1 MFRRV
6 TVIFAFVILNSFTA
20 FAADGPATGSKP
32 DNKDAERLLAL
43 AREPH
48 RPIALAVLYGT
59 FGALQAAD
67 VVATRS
73 ALQSGAHEANPVM
86 GSGGTAR
93 LVAMKAAGTAGS
105 IYFSERLWK
114 KNRVGAIVAMVAVNG
129 LTAAVVAHDAGHIR
143 R

>member
-1 MFRRV
+1 MFRRA
-6 TVIFAFVILNSFTA
+6 TVIFAFVILNSFSA
-20 FAADGPATGSKP
+20 FAADGPATVSKP
-32 DNKDAERLLAL
+32 DKDAERLMAL

-73 ALQSGAHEANPVM
+73 ALQTGAHEANPVM

-93 LVAMKAAGTAGS
+93 LVVMKAAGTAGS

-129 LTAAVVAHDAGHIR
+129 LTAAVVAHDAGRIR